1 MKASLVEE
9 SSVAVCCHG
18 HGEAHS
24 LSVSTSLSFFPRECA
39 DAFKELCN
47 TRNKGT
53 EEPCN
58 ARSNKSR
65 RGVQVI
71 KEYLYSQ
78 CQDGFDLSNVP
89 DHLMNITT
97 SQNASTSVENFTKCI
112 PDIIKVIF
120 NDCVQERLGK
130 HPHFISWEPLKRNAR
145 CRHLRI

>member
-1 MKASLVEE
+1 MVGQSSQGDQLRPTGSISYWFGMWLLYQINVCNLARRTCCLKASLVEG
-9 SSVAVCCHG
+9 SIVAVCCHG

-39 DAFKELCN
+39 EAFKELCN

-65 RGVQVI
+65 RGVQVV

-97 SQNASTSVENFTKCI
+97 SQNAST
-112 PDIIKVIF
+112 
-120 NDCVQERLGK
+120 
-130 HPHFISWEPLKRNAR
+130 
-145 CRHLRI
+145 